1 MDNTIK
7 FCRKSG
13 YVNNIFGR
21 RSHITGINDKNF
33 NIRNFQERA
42 AINAPIQGS
51 AAEIMRLAM
60 IRINKKMNENNEKK
74 CKMLLQIHD
83 ELIFEVPKERE
94 KKFRIRMS
102 NIGRPICQL
111 QMEKL
116 HQDSDFEEMS
126 YNSKLRNM
134 FGDIIEIIVYAMMKS
149 ANVNIESYQKKVK
162 YKVLSITI
170 GVFAYLIS
178 YATLLEI
185 LSRPK
190 PKNLELLNKYANELT
205 LLHVNWVEG
214 EAIYLLVQLDN
225 LIEPRLYEFP
235 WNAAQAQEYDEM
247 LEEGRENGEEVK
259 IANPFFPTNAEER
272 KTIIYT
278 APAKPLP
285 PKEAPETG
293 ITSYDPNVEEKLLDY
308 RDKREN

>member
-1 MDNTIK
+1 MDLLNWFFTLLTI
-7 FCRKSG
+7 
-13 YVNNIFGR
+13 
-21 RSHITGINDKNF
+21 
-33 NIRNFQERA
+33 
-42 AINAPIQGS
+42 
-51 AAEIMRLAM
+51 
-60 IRINKKMNENNEKK
+60 
-74 CKMLLQIHD
+74 
-83 ELIFEVPKERE
+83 LISF
-94 KKFRIRMS
+94 
-102 NIGRPICQL
+102 
-111 QMEKL
+111 
-116 HQDSDFEEMS
+116 
-126 YNSKLRNM
+126 
-134 FGDIIEIIVYAMMKS
+134 IIALSIWS
-149 ANVNIESYQKKVK
+149 RKKVK
-162 YKVLSITI
+162 YKVLSILL
-170 GVFAYLIS
+170 GVFTYLVS
-178 YATLLEI
+178 YGSLLEI

-247 LEEGRENGEEVK
+247 LEKGRENGEEVK
-259 IANPFFPTNAEER
+259 IANPFYPTNAEER

>member
-1 MDNTIK
+1 MDILNWFFALLTI
-7 FCRKSG
+7 
-13 YVNNIFGR
+13 
-21 RSHITGINDKNF
+21 
-33 NIRNFQERA
+33 
-42 AINAPIQGS
+42 
-51 AAEIMRLAM
+51 
-60 IRINKKMNENNEKK
+60 
-74 CKMLLQIHD
+74 
-83 ELIFEVPKERE
+83 LISF
-94 KKFRIRMS
+94 
-102 NIGRPICQL
+102 
-111 QMEKL
+111 
-116 HQDSDFEEMS
+116 
-126 YNSKLRNM
+126 
-134 FGDIIEIIVYAMMKS
+134 IIALSIWS
-149 ANVNIESYQKKVK
+149 RKKVK
-162 YKVLSITI
+162 YKILSITI

-247 LEEGRENGEEVK
+247 LEKGRENGEEVK

-293 ITSYDPNVEEKLLDY
+293 ITSYDPNLEEKLLDY

>member
-1 MDNTIK
+1 MDLLNWFFTLLTI
-7 FCRKSG
+7 
-13 YVNNIFGR
+13 
-21 RSHITGINDKNF
+21 
-33 NIRNFQERA
+33 
-42 AINAPIQGS
+42 
-51 AAEIMRLAM
+51 
-60 IRINKKMNENNEKK
+60 
-74 CKMLLQIHD
+74 
-83 ELIFEVPKERE
+83 LISF
-94 KKFRIRMS
+94 
-102 NIGRPICQL
+102 
-111 QMEKL
+111 
-116 HQDSDFEEMS
+116 
-126 YNSKLRNM
+126 
-134 FGDIIEIIVYAMMKS
+134 IIALSIWS
-149 ANVNIESYQKKVK
+149 RKKVK

-170 GVFAYLIS
+170 GVFAYLVS

-214 EAIYLLVQLDN
+214 EAIYLLVQLDDI
-225 LIEPRLYEFP
+225 IEPRLYKFP

-247 LEEGRENGEEVK
+247 LEKGRENGEEVK
-259 IANPFFPTNAEER
+259 IANPFYPTNAEER

>member
-1 MDNTIK
+1 MDLLNWFFTLLTI
-7 FCRKSG
+7 
-13 YVNNIFGR
+13 
-21 RSHITGINDKNF
+21 
-33 NIRNFQERA
+33 
-42 AINAPIQGS
+42 
-51 AAEIMRLAM
+51 
-60 IRINKKMNENNEKK
+60 
-74 CKMLLQIHD
+74 
-83 ELIFEVPKERE
+83 LISF
-94 KKFRIRMS
+94 
-102 NIGRPICQL
+102 
-111 QMEKL
+111 
-116 HQDSDFEEMS
+116 
-126 YNSKLRNM
+126 
-134 FGDIIEIIVYAMMKS
+134 IIALSIWS
-149 ANVNIESYQKKVK
+149 RKKVK

-170 GVFAYLIS
+170 GVFAYFIS

-214 EAIYLLVQLDN
+214 EAIYLLVQLDD

-247 LEEGRENGEEVK
+247 LEKGRENGEEVK
-259 IANPFFPTNAEER
+259 IANPFYPTNAEER

>member
-1 MDNTIK
+1 MDILNWFFALLTI
-7 FCRKSG
+7 
-13 YVNNIFGR
+13 
-21 RSHITGINDKNF
+21 
-33 NIRNFQERA
+33 
-42 AINAPIQGS
+42 
-51 AAEIMRLAM
+51 
-60 IRINKKMNENNEKK
+60 
-74 CKMLLQIHD
+74 
-83 ELIFEVPKERE
+83 LISF
-94 KKFRIRMS
+94 
-102 NIGRPICQL
+102 
-111 QMEKL
+111 
-116 HQDSDFEEMS
+116 
-126 YNSKLRNM
+126 
-134 FGDIIEIIVYAMMKS
+134 IIALSIWS
-149 ANVNIESYQKKVK
+149 RKKVK

-247 LEEGRENGEEVK
+247 LEKGRENGEEVK

-293 ITSYDPNVEEKLLDY
+293 ITSYDPNVEEKLLDF
-308 RDKREN
+308 RDKRGN

>member
-1 MDNTIK
+1 MDLLNWFFAVLTILIS
-7 FCRKSG
+7 F
-13 YVNNIFGR
+13 I
-21 RSHITGINDKNF
+21 I
-33 NIRNFQERA
+33 
-42 AINAPIQGS
+42 AISIWS
-51 AAEIMRLAM
+51 R
-60 IRINKKMNENNEKK
+60 
-74 CKMLLQIHD
+74 
-83 ELIFEVPKERE
+83 
-94 KKFRIRMS
+94 
-102 NIGRPICQL
+102 
-111 QMEKL
+111 
-116 HQDSDFEEMS
+116 
-126 YNSKLRNM
+126 
-134 FGDIIEIIVYAMMKS
+134 
-149 ANVNIESYQKKVK
+149 KKVK
-162 YKVLSITI
+162 YKTLSILL
-170 GVFAYLIS
+170 GVFAYFIS

-214 EAIYLLVQLDN
+214 EAIYLLVQLDDI
-225 LIEPRLYEFP
+225 IEPRLYEFP

-247 LEEGRENGEEVK
+247 LEKGRENGEEVK